1 MWVSGRSGV
10 GGNTKFFRITFRHET
25 LVNHY
30 QTNFA
35 LMQYHKYTLSDLDD
49 MLPWER
55 NIYIDLL
62 VKYLEE
68 EKERI
73 KLQRQTNKRR

>member
-1 MWVSGRSGV
+1 
-10 GGNTKFFRITFRHET
+10 
-25 LVNHY
+25 
-30 QTNFA
+30 
-35 LMQYHKYTLSDLDD
+35 MQHHKYSLTELDN

>member
-1 MWVSGRSGV
+1 
-10 GGNTKFFRITFRHET
+10 
-25 LVNHY
+25 
-30 QTNFA
+30 
-35 LMQYHKYTLSDLDD
+35 MQHHKYSLSELDN